1 MISSV
6 LTHFCFQCF
15 RPFDRFL
22 VFVLF
27 GRIACFLAKLE
38 QFEGVSG
45 KLWVK
50 FLLQKHFFCF

>member
-15 RPFDRFL
+15 RLFDRFL

-27 GRIACFLAKLE
+27 GRIACFFAKLE
-38 QFEGVSG
+38 QFEA
-45 KLWVK
+45 
-50 FLLQKHFFCF
+50 FLENFG

>member
-6 LTHFCFQCF
+6 LTQLCFQCF
-15 RPFDRFL
+15 RSLDQFL

-38 QFEGVSG
+38 
-45 KLWVK
+45 
-50 FLLQKHFFCF
+50 

>member
-6 LTHFCFQCF
+6 LTQFCLECF

-27 GRIACFLAKLE
+27 GRIACSLANLD
-38 QFEGVSG
+38 
-45 KLWVK
+45 
-50 FLLQKHFFCF
+50 